1 MKSFLEWL
9 LEDSPVLEVPEG
21 KSVMDMPLKHF
32 AALVKKKGRKEIVRA
47 LTNLEV
53 WFVKKRPELSNWA
66 KQMKADLAAE
76 LDGDES

>member
-1 MKSFLEWL
+1 MKPFLEWL
-9 LEDSPVLEVPEG
+9 SESSPVLEVPEG

-32 AALVKKKGRKEIVRA
+32 VALVKKKGRKEIVRA

-53 WFVKKRPELSNWA
+53 WFVKKRPELSKWA

-76 LDGDES
+76 LDGDEI